1 MILPEF
7 QIALRK
13 FFDFRRFRHGLNYIG
28 ALERGLALL
37 LYGMVW
43 HFPLC
48 SNRFRDTATQKTS
61 EPKDWKPAM
70 ADKTSDSDQPVVIKK
85 YANRRLYNT
94 STSSYVTLDYL
105 CQMVKDDI
113 DFVVLDAK
121 GNDITRSVLT
131 QIIVEEEAKGENL
144 LPLSFLR
151 QLIGFYGDN
160 VQRCCRITWSIPSTL
175 SRRTRKKSRIICRTR
190 SATCFRFGQLE
201 QMGKQNVAMFEQAM
215 RMFTPFDGG
224 KATEQTKPVD
234 PKSEQPE
241 AVQSLQDQLNAL
253 QAQLNKMSGDG

>member
-1 MILPEF
+1 
-7 QIALRK
+7 
-13 FFDFRRFRHGLNYIG
+13 
-28 ALERGLALL
+28 
-37 LYGMVW
+37 
-43 HFPLC
+43 
-48 SNRFRDTATQKTS
+48 
-61 EPKDWKPAM
+61 M

-131 QIIVEEEAKGENL
+131 QIIVEEEAKGDNL

-160 VQRCCRITWSIPSTL
+160 AQRMLLPHYLEYSIDAFAKNQEEIQNYMQDT
-175 SRRTRKKSRIICRTR
+175 
-190 SATCFRFGQLE
+190 FGNMFPFSHLE

-215 RMFTPFDGG
+215 RMFTPFDGRG
-224 KATEQTKPVD
+224 DANPTKPASASSD
-234 PKSEQPE
+234 EE
-241 AVQSLQDQLNAL
+241 GAAVQTLQQQLDAL
-253 QAQLNKMSGDG
+253 QAQINKMSAGDK

>member
-1 MILPEF
+1 M
-7 QIALRK
+7 
-13 FFDFRRFRHGLNYIG
+13 
-28 ALERGLALL
+28 
-37 LYGMVW
+37 
-43 HFPLC
+43 
-48 SNRFRDTATQKTS
+48 QKTS

-105 CQMVKDDI
+105 CQMVKDGI
-113 DFVVLDAK
+113 DFFVLDAK

-160 VQRCCRITWSIPSTL
+160 VQRMLLPHYLEYSIDAFAKNQEEIQNYMQDTFGNMFPV
-175 SRRTRKKSRIICRTR
+175 
-190 SATCFRFGQLE
+190 GQLE

-224 KATEQTKPVD
+224 KATEQTKPVG

-241 AVQSLQDQLNAL
+241 AFQSLQDQLNAL